1 MSALSPPDE
10 RELSLIDAH
19 VRIHQ
24 ELASLGLS
32 STLHV
37 AGNTVVNARVLL
49 SSSDASRQTCGSGK
63 GYKEAACTGAYF

>member
-10 RELSLIDAH
+10 RELSLFDAH

-37 AGNTVVNARVLL
+37 AGNTVVNARVL
-49 SSSDASRQTCGSGK
+49 
-63 GYKEAACTGAYF
+63 